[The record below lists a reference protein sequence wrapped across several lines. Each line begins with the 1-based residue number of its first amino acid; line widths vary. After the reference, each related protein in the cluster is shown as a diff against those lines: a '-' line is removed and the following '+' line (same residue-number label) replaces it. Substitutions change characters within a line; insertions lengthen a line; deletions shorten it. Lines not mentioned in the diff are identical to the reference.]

1 MLDYGRVHPEYQAVY
16 KGSTVNI
23 TCISATIPTW
33 TRDFLLL
40 PLKLKVLNSIIL
52 HNVGEYEDGKYNC
65 QGKYPNGSSFNATSD
80 LRIGGKTITIV
91 FSHVGNPI

>member
-1 MLDYGRVHPEYQAVY
+1 MLDCGSVHPKYQAVY

-33 TRDFLLL
+33 TKDFILL

-52 HNVGEYEDGKYNC
+52 INVDEYDNGKYNC
-65 QGKYPNGSSFNATSD
+65 HGKYPNGSSFKSTSD
-80 LRIGGKTITIV
+80 LRVGGKKNT
-91 FSHVGNPI
+91 

>member
-1 MLDYGRVHPEYQAVY
+1 MLDYGSVDPKYQAVY

-33 TRDFLLL
+33 TRNFILL

-52 HNVGEYEDGKYNC
+52 HNVGEYDNGKITCHGKY
-65 QGKYPNGSSFNATSD
+65 KNGSSFNAISD
-80 LRIGGKTITIV
+80 LRVGGKKNTIV
-91 FSHVGNPI
+91 FSYV